1 MTRRRVRFIGRSGE
15 LATLNRGLERARA
28 GEPVV
33 AVVAGESGIGKS
45 RLLEEFAASVK
56 DEATVLRSWCFPMAG
71 AGVAFGPIAALLRDA
86 VEQRPE
92 LVDSL
97 HEVAAD
103 VASLLPHTFTTVE
116 PTPAVGGELAQLRL
130 LEACRALLR
139 EAARDRPVVAI
150 IEDVHWADR
159 SSGDALAYLAGREE
173 PGGLMFVVSYR
184 SEDLPRHHHMHPIV
198 RELERSSHADVLRL
212 DAFTTVELRAH
223 LSDLL
228 DREPTEDLVSELA
241 DRSGGN

>member
-1 MTRRRVRFIGRSGE
+1 M
-15 LATLNRGLERARA
+15 
-28 GEPVV
+28 
-33 AVVAGESGIGKS
+33 
-45 RLLEEFAASVK
+45 
-56 DEATVLRSWCFPMAG
+56 
-71 AGVAFGPIAALLRDA
+71 
-86 VEQRPE
+86 
-92 LVDSL
+92 
-97 HEVAAD
+97 
-103 VASLLPHTFTTVE
+103 ASLLPLTLTTVE
-116 PTPAVGGELAQLRL
+116 PSSPVGGELAQLRL

-150 IEDVHWADR
+150 VEDVHWADR

-198 RELERSSHADVLRL
+198 REVVRASRADVLRL

-228 DREPTEDLVSELA
+228 EHEPTADLVRELA
-241 DRSGGN
+241 DRSGGNPFFVEELVAAGAGTGGRGLPRGLADLLAARTDPLSVSLPSGDDEKELESVWVTRETSAPIVPAT